1 MDYLPGMGVGDR
13 MLTCRSESFIPQPV
27 GIALLLPFWA
37 VGQLEEREKKPS
49 AFWEV
54 SPRGPLDT
62 LEITQGLKYGKQSQ
76 G

>member
-1 MDYLPGMGVGDR
+1 MEGWTGRGEEPIDSLPGMRVGDR

-27 GIALLLPFWA
+27 GIALLLPLQA

-54 SPRGPLDT
+54 SPRRHT
-62 LEITQGLKYGKQSQ
+62 
-76 G
+76 

>member
-13 MLTCRSESFIPQPV
+13 TLTCRPESFSPQPI
-27 GIALLLPFWA
+27 GIALLLLWA